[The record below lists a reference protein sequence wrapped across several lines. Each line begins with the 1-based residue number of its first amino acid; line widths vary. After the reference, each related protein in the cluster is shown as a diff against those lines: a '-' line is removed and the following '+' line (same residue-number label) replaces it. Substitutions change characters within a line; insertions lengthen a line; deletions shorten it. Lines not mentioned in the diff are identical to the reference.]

1 MAGTR
6 RATPACQAA
15 ASATV
20 HRTRHPEHKRGRN
33 TLHEKGQAMSSKH
46 PKLDRP
52 TNVDL
57 VRNPGIGSSKGVT
70 MAQASL
76 EDLEDLEG
84 ENTFEGDVENDT
96 NPQGGIDKA
105 EVMDRRRGPAKEAR
119 QAYSQSPQLQGRKTH
134 EQQLRILER
143 NPDGPD
149 PRHLDQEMSFA
160 KTVTGKPEGGAPL
173 KGKGDGSGAMTD
185 LQDDMLGENE
195 VLSNRDKAESSR
207 ERGQD
212 SKWIQTEQREDHS
225 ANRGRG

>member
-1 MAGTR
+1 MT
-6 RATPACQAA
+6 
-15 ASATV
+15 
-20 HRTRHPEHKRGRN
+20 
-33 TLHEKGQAMSSKH
+33 SKH
-46 PKLDRP
+46 PKLARP

-76 EDLEDLEG
+76 DDLEALEG
-84 ENTFEGDVENDT
+84 ENTYEGDVENDT

-105 EVMDRRRGPAKEAR
+105 EVMDRRRGPPKADHASASR
-119 QAYSQSPQLQGRKTH
+119 PGQLQGRKIH
-134 EQQLRILER
+134 EQQLRTLER

-149 PRHLDQEMSFA
+149 PDHPDQEQSFA
-160 KTVTGKPEGGAPL
+160 RTVSGKPDAGSPIKA
-173 KGKGDGSGAMTD
+173 KGDGGGAMTD
-185 LQDDMLGENE
+185 LQEELLGEND